1 MTNPLA
7 QRMGASRAAS
17 QASQASQ
24 RSVPMTGDDQG
35 SRQKDDFYA
44 TPPWVT
50 RALIDAEPFSGA
62 IWEPAAGTG
71 RICEAVRDWEVEH
84 NFAPVEIVA
93 TDLVDRGYAPAQT
106 GVDFLM
112 EQKLLAPNVITN
124 PPFKLA
130 REFAQHAMDLGAAK
144 CALLLKLGFAQG
156 ADRTPWLFNSG
167 LARIWVIASRITFE
181 AAADRPAFTSNF
193 VDGYA
198 WFVWVAGHK
207 GPAMTSYLEKP

>member
-7 QRMGASRAAS
+7 KRMGESRKAS
-17 QASQASQ
+17 QDAT
-24 RSVPMTGDDQG
+24 RGIPMTGDELG
-35 SRQKDDFYA
+35 ARQKDDFYA

-50 RALIDAEPFSGA
+50 LALLKAEPFAGP

-71 RICEAVRDWEVEH
+71 RICETIKQWSPEREV
-84 NFAPVEIVA
+84 IA
-93 TDLVDRGYAPAQT
+93 TDLVDRGYVPAET

-112 EQKLLAPNVITN
+112 EQRRLAPNVVTN

-130 REFAQHAMDLGAAK
+130 REFAQHAMDLGVDK

-156 ADRTPWLFNSG
+156 AERTPWLFNSG

-181 AAADRPAFTSNF
+181 AVADRPQFTSNF

-198 WFVWVAGHK
+198 WFVWERGHE
-207 GPAMTSYLEKP
+207 GMAMTGYLEKP